1 MNLRYIREE
10 AELTQWQVADILG
23 VSRSVYGMWE
33 KEFDFIP
40 LKRLND
46 FCNYFNVSFDYALGL
61 TNIKNYPYHQNN
73 FDKNIIKE
81 RLKTLRKNHNLTQ
94 DRLSSKL
101 NITRSLI
108 SKYENG
114 TNLILTCFLIAYA
127 KYFNVSTDYLV
138 GRINTKV
145 TLRETVKN

>member
-10 AELTQWQVADILG
+10 AELTQWQVAKILN

-33 KEFDFIP
+33 TEADFIP

-46 FCNYFNVSFDYALGL
+46 FCTYFDVSFDYALGL
-61 TNIKNYPYHQNN
+61 SNTRNYSSYKNKI
-73 FDKNIIKE
+73 DKNIIKE
-81 RLKTLRKNHNLTQ
+81 RLKALRKKNNLTQ
-94 DRLSSKL
+94 DKLSQKL
-101 NITRSLI
+101 GITRSLI

-114 TNLILTCFLIAYA
+114 TNLILTCFVLAYA
-127 KYFNVSTDYLV
+127 KYFNVSADYLV
-138 GRINTKV
+138 GRINIEV